1 MDWTPNGWG
10 DVLAIIGVSAAVL
23 SVIDW
28 RIRGHIDTRLLDF
41 RELVRSDIEKATRP
55 ISPGYRN
62 GGESLAD
69 LAHEIRRLRDH
80 LGIGEP

>member
-10 DVLAIIGVSAAVL
+10 DVLAIFGVTAAVL
-23 SVIDW
+23 AVIDW
-28 RIRGHIDTRLLDF
+28 RIRAHIDNRLLDF
-41 RELVRSDIEKATRP
+41 RDLVRSDIEKATKP

-80 LGIGEP
+80 LGIEAE